1 MDSNNLY
8 SQQEFERIEGY
19 ILGLMTD
26 EEKKSFEAELNL
38 DPKLRANVED
48 IKVLLQEVE
57 LASLKDS
64 MEEFH
69 AELKTSTPVVP
80 IISKKP
86 FVWKPL
92 GVAASLLFL
101 LAITLW
107 VFLGNTTEN
116 EKLYRAY
123 YQPDPGMVTA
133 MGLQSNYEFDRG
145 MVDYKTGDYPAAIER
160 WEKLLAEKPDNDTL
174 NYFLG
179 SAYLAEGNPDQAKVY
194 LEKTAR
200 KGSGIFQKEAFWYLG
215 LTQVKAG
222 NSESAKT
229 LLEKSGKPEAQ
240 DLLQK
245 INEQAK

>member
-26 EEKKSFEAELNL
+26 AEKQSFESELEIDQN
-38 DPKLRANVED
+38 LRARYED

-57 LASLKDS
+57 LASLKDT

-69 AELKTSTPVVP
+69 AELKTSTPVIP
-80 IISKKP
+80 IISKKS

-92 GVAASLLFL
+92 AVAASLLFL

-107 VFLGNTTEN
+107 IFLGNTTEN

-145 MVDYKTGDYPAAIER
+145 MVDYKTGDYPAAIAR
-160 WEKLLAEKPDNDTL
+160 WEKLLSEKPDNDTL

-179 SAYLAEGNPDQAKVY
+179 SAFLAIGDTEHGKSY
-194 LEKTAR
+194 LEKATQFE
-200 KGSGIFQKEAFWYLG
+200 SGVFQKEAYWYLG
-215 LTQVKAG
+215 LTLV
-222 NSESAKT
+222 
-229 LLEKSGKPEAQ
+229 KSGNTEEAIKY
-240 DLLQK
+240 LQNSGRK
-245 INEQAK
+245 EAAEIIGKLK